1 MIMRK
6 FYVLSL
12 MAASALSASAQMA
25 LSPYSKVETAPCT
38 MSEYNSVYSFSK
50 IAAKA
55 PQASFMV
62 LPYEADGMYR
72 CGVTAGTGFFEAAFD
87 FFSGNNTAYL
97 GGASSSEE
105 RPIYSWTIIGNDG
118 SRIDLP
124 TNQYGTAIVNLFGIY
139 NFPVLTGELN
149 GEVAT
154 YERASDPDCKAK
166 ASYLSTLFA
175 TEFPISMGDAG
186 FAGGQLYSGFDE
198 TTYFG
203 SGMQNSDGENLTGVY
218 SVFNK
223 TTAPMRIYGVT
234 VPITRVNSGDPIP
247 SDVEIAVE
255 IWKLDEEGAF
265 VELLGKTSG
274 TAASNL
280 TGDAAKGMWTFDVAF
295 TGVDDI
301 GLPVD
306 KPVVVPADT
315 QFAVVIKNV
324 DQANFKVLFTA
335 HQFQGSAYILYGDKV
350 GTIGFSNFPN
360 TPCAD
365 FLISL
370 TADMP
375 SAMWQDKTLNCPVEG
390 GLAMVD
396 EQQQFAILYTT
407 TPLMNNANNVEYE
420 VVAPDWIT
428 VGDLQLVEDENGGW
442 DYYRAYTLE
451 LTATALPS
459 GESGRQGLVTVKC
472 PGGVE
477 KSFQI
482 GQGEWTPV
490 GIENVETAEAAV
502 VVAGDSFQLTY
513 GDEFNR
519 VSVYSVAGSKVASY
533 ALPQGGSFEV
543 PAADLNGVYMVVF
556 EGQAKKVVKVV
567 K

>member
-1 MIMRK
+1 MRK

-12 MAASALSASAQMA
+12 MAASALSASAQMP
-25 LSPYSKVETAPCT
+25 LSSKVETAPCT

-50 IAAKA
+50 IATKA

-72 CGVTAGTGFFEAAFD
+72 CGVTKGTGFFEAAFD
-87 FFSGNNTAYL
+87 FFSGNNPAYL
-97 GGASSSEE
+97 GAASSAEE
-105 RPIYSWTIIGNDG
+105 RPTFSWKIVGNDG
-118 SRIDLP
+118 SVINLP
-124 TNQYGTAIVNLFGIY
+124 TNQNGTATVNLFGIY

-154 YERASDPDCKAK
+154 YERASDQDCKAK
-166 ASYLSTLFA
+166 ASYLSTLFG
-175 TEFPISMGDAG
+175 TEFPLCMSDAG
-186 FAGGQLYSGFDE
+186 YAGGQLYSGFNE
-198 TTYFG
+198 TSYFG
-203 SGMQNSDGENLTGVY
+203 TGMKNADGDALTGVY
-218 SVFNK
+218 AVFNK

-234 VPITRVNSGDPIP
+234 VPITRNQSGDPIP
-247 SDVEIAVE
+247 AGVNLDVE
-255 IWKLDEEGAF
+255 IWKMDADGAL
-265 VELLGKTSG
+265 VELLGSASG
-274 TAASNL
+274 DAASNL
-280 TGDAAKGMWTFDVAF
+280 TGDASKGMWTFDVTF
-295 TGVDDI
+295 TDVDEL
-301 GLPVD
+301 GMPVD
-306 KPVVVPADT
+306 KPVVIPADT
-315 QFAVVIKNV
+315 QFAVAVKNV
-324 DQANFKVLFTA
+324 DKANLKVLFAA
-335 HQFQGSAYILYGDKV
+335 HPFQGSAYILYGNKV
-350 GTIGFSNFPN
+350 GTIGYTNAPN

-365 FLISL
+365 FMISL

-375 SAMWQDKTLNCPVEG
+375 SAMWQDKTMDCPVEG
-390 GLAMVD
+390 GLAMVSD
-396 EQQQFAILYTT
+396 KQQFAILYTT
-407 TPLMNNANNVEYE
+407 TTLKNAAEEVEYE

-442 DYYRAYTLE
+442 ENYRAYTLE

-459 GESGRQGLVTVKC
+459 GESGRQGVVTVKC
-472 PGGVE
+472 PGGIE

-482 GQGEWTPV
+482 GQGEWTPT

-519 VSVYSVAGSKVASY
+519 VSVYNVAGSKVASY

>member
-1 MIMRK
+1 MRK

-12 MAASALSASAQMA
+12 MAAGALSASAQMP
-25 LSPYSKVETAPCT
+25 LSSKVETAQCT

-50 IAAKA
+50 IATKA
-55 PQASFMV
+55 PHASFMV
-62 LPYEADGMYR
+62 LPFESDGMYR
-72 CGVTAGTGFFEAAFD
+72 CGVLKGTGFFEAAFD

-97 GGASSSEE
+97 GAASSIGVD
-105 RPIYSWTIIGNDG
+105 RPTFSWTTTSLNGNTVE
-118 SRIDLP
+118 LP
-124 TNQYGTAIVNLFGIY
+124 TDEYGNALVNLFGIY
-139 NFPVLTGELN
+139 NFPVLKGELN

-154 YERASDPDCKAK
+154 YERLSDSECKAK
-166 ASYLSTLFA
+166 AAYLSTLFA
-175 TEFPISMGDAG
+175 TEFPLCMGDAG
-186 FAGGQLYSGFDE
+186 FSGGELFSGFNE
-198 TTYFG
+198 TIYFG
-203 SGMQNSDGENLTGVY
+203 TGMKNEDGDLLTGVY
-218 SVFNK
+218 AAFNK

-247 SDVEIAVE
+247 AGVSLDVE
-255 IWKLDEEGAF
+255 IWKMDEDGAL
-265 VELLGKTSG
+265 VELLGSASG
-274 TAASNL
+274 DAASNL
-280 TGDAAKGMWTFDVAF
+280 TGDASKGMWTFDVTF
-295 TGVDDI
+295 TDVDDLGMPI
-301 GLPVD
+301 D
-306 KPVVVPADT
+306 KPVVVPANT
-315 QFAVVIKNV
+315 RFAVAVKNI
-324 DQANFKVLFTA
+324 DKANLKLLFRDHA
-335 HQFQGSAYILYGDKV
+335 FEGSAYILYGDKV
-350 GTIGFSNFPN
+350 GTVGFSNAPN
-360 TPCAD
+360 TPRAD
-365 FLISL
+365 YMISL

-396 EQQQFAILYTT
+396 DKQQFAILYTT
-407 TPLMNNANNVEYE
+407 TPLVNAAEEVEYE

-451 LTATALPS
+451 LTASALPS
-459 GESGRQGLVTVKC
+459 GESGRQGVVTVKC

-482 GQGEWTPV
+482 GQGEWTPT
-490 GIENVETAEAAV
+490 GIENVEAAEAAV

-519 VSVYSVAGSKVASY
+519 AAVYSVSGAKVASY